1 MASYAHYSS
10 QVNNLTTLYGYYQSA
25 YAAVRAYSTDC
36 FVIIAPRTWEVDTGP
51 TSPSTPTPGSWQ
63 TFMSNSSY
71 TKVLLDLH
79 KCAVTL
85 ILYLCWTALE
95 CNQDLQSF

>member
-1 MASYAHYSS
+1 M

-25 YAAVRAYSTDC
+25 YAAVRAYSGDC
-36 FVIIAPRTWEVDTGP
+36 FVMIAPRTWEEDTGP

-63 TFMSNSSY
+63 TFMTGSSY

-79 KCAVTL
+79 KCVTSL
-85 ILYLCWTALE
+85 TSPLPGHFMRMHAKT
-95 CNQDLQSF
+95 QSAYAA